1 VKGLTTGQVAKRA
14 AVNLQTIR
22 YYQQRGLL
30 PDPPRSASG
39 YRCFT
44 DDAVRRVRFVKRGQE
59 LGFSLEELKE
69 LLELRV
75 QPGAS
80 CAQVR
85 QRAEA
90 KVVNI
95 DERIRVL
102 RAMRKALKR
111 LADSCTGRGPVSV
124 CPILESLDAKD
135 VF

>member
-1 VKGLTTGQVAKRA
+1 LNELTTSQVAERA
-14 AVNLQTIR
+14 AVNLETIR
-22 YYQQRGLL
+22 YYQRRGLL

-44 DDAVRRVRFVKRGQE
+44 DDAVRRVRFVKRGQQ

-69 LLELRV
+69 LLALRV
-75 QPGAS
+75 QPGAT

-90 KVVNI
+90 KIADI

-102 RAMRKALKR
+102 RAMRRALKR
-111 LADSCTGRGPVSV
+111 LADSCTGRGPASE
-124 CPILESLDAKD
+124 CPILENLDAKD